1 MTFNARFWCLPLAV
15 LLMPVLVTAIALAQA
30 NTASSKGEDLNRQ
43 FQAAVA
49 QYDAGHFPEAA
60 AQLEKLLQE
69 VPESFEAHELAGMVY
84 AAQGKRAEALR
95 VIKELEQRSGKSLS
109 GAYLIARIYAT
120 LNEQELALAWLER
133 GLEAGVISLFYKDA
147 PVWDTIRHDPR
158 FAALLRRMG
167 VPV

>member
-1 MTFNARFWCLPLAV
+1 
-15 LLMPVLVTAIALAQA
+15 
-30 NTASSKGEDLNRQ
+30 
-43 FQAAVA
+43 
-49 QYDAGHFPEAA
+49 
-60 AQLEKLLQE
+60 
-69 VPESFEAHELAGMVY
+69 MVY

-95 VIKELEQRSGKSLS
+95 VIKELEQASGLSLS

-147 PVWDTIRHDPR
+147 PVWDPIRHDPR